1 MTTPQKT
8 VDQETA
14 DKFANSWNNVYNPSV
29 YTREQVLDWISPWLP
44 SDIRGKTVLELGSG
58 SGALLHHLAT
68 MAPKLLQGVDL
79 GSSVHTAQAL
89 LGDRAKVIHGD
100 ITQHH
105 ELLEQLGQQ
114 DRCYSIGVLHH
125 LKQPRDGFES
135 LLRLTKKGG
144 HFHAWVY
151 AHEGNAIIRGLVDPL
166 RKLVNHLP
174 WWLNKYA
181 VAWPLSWPF
190 LGYSKMCCLLQRL
203 TKKSELPLPLFR
215 YMLWIGQRDFNFH
228 HHVAFDQLVTPTTH
242 YIPRSTIESW
252 LEDERVLPNSRYI
265 EFRNGNSW
273 KFGGQIK
280 S

>member
-1 MTTPQKT
+1 MTTPRTT

-29 YTREQVLDWISPWLP
+29 YTREQVLDWISPWQP
-44 SDIRGKTVLELGSG
+44 DDIRGQSVLELGSG

-68 MAPKLLQGVDL
+68 MKPKLLQGVDL
-79 GSSVHTAQAL
+79 GSSVNTAQKL
-89 LGDRAKVIHGD
+89 LGNSAKIIRGD
-100 ITQHH
+100 ITQHQK
-105 ELLEQLGQQ
+105 LLEQLGQQ

-151 AHEGNAIIRGLVDPL
+151 AHEGNALIRGLVDPL

-190 LGYSKMCCLLQRL
+190 LAYSKICCLTQGL
-203 TKKSELPLPLFR
+203 TGKHDLPLPLYR
-215 YMLWIGQRDFNFH
+215 YMLWIGQRDFHFH

-242 YIPRSTIESW
+242 YIRRSTIELW
-252 LEDERVLPNSRYI
+252 LNDDRVIPNSRYI

>member
-1 MTTPQKT
+1 MTPPQKT

-29 YTREQVLDWISPWLP
+29 YTREQVLDWIAPWRP
-44 SDIRGKTVLELGSG
+44 CDIKGQTVLELGSG

-68 MAPKLLQGVDL
+68 MSPKLLQGVDL
-79 GSSVHTAQAL
+79 GSSVHTAQNL
-89 LGDRAKVIHGD
+89 LGDRAKIIRGD

-105 ELLEQLGQQ
+105 KLLEQLGQQ

-125 LKQPRDGFES
+125 LKKPREGFES

-144 HFHAWVY
+144 YFHAWVY
-151 AHEGNAIIRGLVDPL
+151 AHEGNGIIRGVVDPL

-190 LGYSKMCCLLQRL
+190 LAYSKMCCQLQRC
-203 TKKSELPLPLFR
+203 TRKSELPLPLYR
-215 YMLWIGQRDFNFH
+215 YMLWIGQRDFKFH
-228 HHVAFDQLVTPTTH
+228 HHVVFDQLVTPTTH
-242 YIPRSTIESW
+242 YIHRSTVETW
-252 LEDERVLPNSRYI
+252 LNDERVAPNSRYI

-273 KFGGQIK
+273 KFGGQIR